1 MAYGARALWPRSV
14 RSSGGGR
21 VRRGRAGKPSTG
33 RRDTGA
39 YDRQGTVRYARCE
52 TPQPYWR
59 SSVTLPRERPR
70 WTSYTATTVS
80 TGEPDATESGHVRF
94 GGGPAEK
101 GLLWQGPRWRP
112 TRRPV
117 RFGGRA
123 PPKECMDGRGRPPQ
137 PRAPLGGRP
146 RS

>member
-14 RSSGGGR
+14 RSSRRGR
-21 VRRGRAGKPSTG
+21 VRPGRAGKPSTG

-59 SSVTLPRERPR
+59 SSVNLPRERPR

-94 GGGPAEK
+94 GGGASEK
-101 GLLWQGPRWRP
+101 ALLWQGPRWRP
-112 TRRPV
+112 TRRH
-117 RFGGRA
+117 GGGAAGGARR
-123 PPKECMDGRGRPPQ
+123 KNLSTTTR
-137 PRAPLGGRP
+137 PRAIRTPH
-146 RS
+146 